1 MRLKKN
7 LSQLV
12 ESNFTPLS
20 TDKEGLLRG
29 GFGALKID
37 AINAAKLEANGFCRN
52 PKCTNGECDNPNCS
66 NNCTINYCPPS
77 SKASK
82 SAAFFQGF

>member
-37 AINAAKLEANGFCRN
+37 AIRAAELEVNIDCKN
-52 PKCTNGECDNPNCS
+52 PKCTNGECNNPNCS
-66 NNCTINYCPPS
+66 NECTINYCPPTA
-77 SKASK
+77 KAAK
-82 SAAFFQGF
+82 SNEFFQVF